1 MAQQAFSQQQTIISD
16 DVRITK
22 YHDRDELISFNKGQ
36 LLELYIQRVDALIK
50 MLPNIAFTT
59 KPGVTMSDVG
69 IPDTKE
75 HRKALEDNKE
85 ATTSYFEESNQYQ
98 TLVLPYAD
106 KSSLVT
112 ALLFYENILKSLH
125 KYHEFD

>member
-36 LLELYIQRVDALIK
+36 LLDLYIQRVDALIK